1 MLNNLSNTVTVILAS
16 FGIISIIGIILLI
29 VYINNKNKDKLF
41 NNKSKNIYSIGLENM
56 NENYNINKEKTVD
69 IQMALATDA
78 IPFLDDIKFP
88 EPILPTSNNTP
99 LEIRIP
105 RGDEKD
111 IDMQMQLATNDIPN
125 LDDMDFPV
133 YVDEVHDHLLDD
145 RNLVMEMPDASKIEV
160 EINNLDELRE
170 VANGG
175 FIDNLEI
182 DEELEEIQDN
192 KNKTSIEEVLKAMQ
206 VDLEKQ
212 KYAKIDAYEEE
223 QEEEAVISYQQ
234 LKEKMAMKEQNK
246 REEKLDALMK
256 QTRELNIDD
265 YLSYNRPKE
274 VEKEPVYKDLMGE
287 KTDYSSYF
295 FDILDRNEPVTKKEE
310 KVEQLDYYNEG
321 PLHFEEKNTVIDE
334 VYEPVKPKQNIE
346 YSTDYIS
353 PVFGK
358 QKPNIVYNDL
368 TKIRNSRSKRQEIN
382 TNYDETDN
390 FLNTLKEF
398 RNNL

>member
-105 RGDEKD
+105 RGDEKE

-212 KYAKIDAYEEE
+212 KYAKIDAY
-223 QEEEAVISYQQ
+223 
-234 LKEKMAMKEQNK
+234 
-246 REEKLDALMK
+246 
-256 QTRELNIDD
+256 
-265 YLSYNRPKE
+265 
-274 VEKEPVYKDLMGE
+274 
-287 KTDYSSYF
+287 
-295 FDILDRNEPVTKKEE
+295 
-310 KVEQLDYYNEG
+310 
-321 PLHFEEKNTVIDE
+321 
-334 VYEPVKPKQNIE
+334 
-346 YSTDYIS
+346 
-353 PVFGK
+353 
-358 QKPNIVYNDL
+358 
-368 TKIRNSRSKRQEIN
+368 
-382 TNYDETDN
+382 
-390 FLNTLKEF
+390 
-398 RNNL
+398 